1 MSYHDKLPWLWL
13 PSQLL
18 LQLPWPFEV
27 ELAAVR
33 LYCNYIDSFIL
44 EPIHEVYGAIV
55 KKLIYR
61 IRFILYL
68 HFNTFS
74 LKKKTKEKVKNMR
87 AYTMTRNIRVRL
99 TDFLKKISEGKST

>member
-44 EPIHEVYGAIV
+44 EPINEIV
-55 KKLIYR
+55 FVVKTYTLFKVGSL
-61 IRFILYL
+61 L
-68 HFNTFS
+68 TFQHVQPE
-74 LKKKTKEKVKNMR
+74 KEDK
-87 AYTMTRNIRVRL
+87 
-99 TDFLKKISEGKST
+99 GKDLET

>member
-44 EPIHEVYGAIV
+44 EPIHEVYGES
-55 KKLIYR
+55 YC
-61 IRFILYL
+61 
-68 HFNTFS
+68 
-74 LKKKTKEKVKNMR
+74 KKTDIPYKVYSLLTFQHVQPEKEDKRK
-87 AYTMTRNIRVRL
+87 
-99 TDFLKKISEGKST
+99 G

>member
-33 LYCNYIDSFIL
+33 LYCNYIEGFIL
-44 EPIHEVYGAIV
+44 EQMHEVIRIV

>member
-44 EPIHEVYGAIV
+44 EPIHEVYGARIFVV
-55 KKLIYR
+55 KTYTLLKVYSLLTFQHVQPEKEDKRKDLI
-61 IRFILYL
+61 
-68 HFNTFS
+68 T
-74 LKKKTKEKVKNMR
+74 
-87 AYTMTRNIRVRL
+87 
-99 TDFLKKISEGKST
+99 

>member
-44 EPIHEVYGAIV
+44 EPIHEVLYNHIV
-55 KKLIYR
+55 GKTY
-61 IRFILYL
+61 ILFKVYSL
-68 HFNTFS
+68 LTFQHVQP
-74 LKKKTKEKVKNMR
+74 EKVNKR
-87 AYTMTRNIRVRL
+87 
-99 TDFLKKISEGKST
+99 KG

>member
-1 MSYHDKLPWLWL
+1 MSYYDKLPWLWL

-44 EPIHEVYGAIV
+44 EPIHEVNRIV
-55 KKLIYR
+55 VKTYTLLKLYS
-61 IRFILYL
+61 LL
-68 HFNTFS
+68 TFQHVQPEKEDKRKD
-74 LKKKTKEKVKNMR
+74 LK
-87 AYTMTRNIRVRL
+87 A
-99 TDFLKKISEGKST
+99 